1 MTSSSSKDVNLKLGL
16 SIDLNGKMTIIKHSQ
31 FDSTKQ
37 TKWVYFS
44 EKYDVGN
51 ALETCH
57 AKNILL

>member
-16 SIDLNGKMTIIKHSQ
+16 SIDFNSKMTIIQS
-31 FDSTKQ
+31 FTKQ
-37 TKWVYFS
+37 NKQNEDSS
-44 EKYDVGN
+44 EEYDVAN